1 MGNHEEWLTKARDI
15 VGDTYVLTDEL
26 EIDPYGHDEYAS
38 DEFNRRPVAVV
49 KPGSE
54 EEVASIVKLC
64 GETQVPIT
72 PRGGGTGLSAGCVPA
87 ENGVVLSLERLNGV
101 IHADGPGHTITLQ
114 AGVPLEHLYRE
125 VDALGL
131 FFPPHPGD
139 EGAMIGGVVAT
150 SAGGARAVKYGTVRR
165 FVLGLQVVLADGRI
179 VELGGRYLKSSTGY
193 NMMELMIG
201 SEGTL
206 GIITRVTLNL
216 LPAPGSVQTLV
227 VPFETVSA
235 AIRTVPAISST
246 GIIPFAVEFLEHSTI
261 ACSEKLLKKQWPTHS
276 GTASLMIILDGKDE
290 DVVLEQAEELAEVFE
305 EQGAL
310 DVLIADKKGNQADI
324 LEIRSM
330 LYEALR
336 PGSVEL
342 FDVSVPRSEIV
353 GHVEFIHT
361 LEEEFGVPLPTYG
374 HAADGNIHT
383 QSVNRHL
390 NDGEFGELIEDWER
404 IHIDVRKAIYQ
415 DTIRRGGVI
424 SGEHGIGLV
433 KRDFIADNL
442 GETNIDIMRAVKN
455 ALDPKG
461 ILNPGKIFA

>member
-1 MGNHEEWLTKARDI
+1 
-15 VGDTYVLTDEL
+15 
-26 EIDPYGHDEYAS
+26 
-38 DEFNRRPVAVV
+38 
-49 KPGSE
+49 
-54 EEVASIVKLC
+54 
-64 GETQVPIT
+64 
-72 PRGGGTGLSAGCVPA
+72 
-87 ENGVVLSLERLNGV
+87 
-101 IHADGPGHTITLQ
+101 
-114 AGVPLEHLYRE
+114 
-125 VDALGL
+125 
-131 FFPPHPGD
+131 
-139 EGAMIGGVVAT
+139 
-150 SAGGARAVKYGTVRR
+150 
-165 FVLGLQVVLADGRI
+165 
-179 VELGGRYLKSSTGY
+179 
-193 NMMELMIG
+193 
-201 SEGTL
+201 
-206 GIITRVTLNL
+206 
-216 LPAPGSVQTLV
+216 
-227 VPFETVSA
+227 
-235 AIRTVPAISST
+235 
-246 GIIPFAVEFLEHSTI
+246 
-261 ACSEKLLKKQWPTHS
+261 
-276 GTASLMIILDGKDE
+276 
-290 DVVLEQAEELAEVFE
+290 
-305 EQGAL
+305 
-310 DVLIADKKGNQADI
+310 
-324 LEIRSM
+324 M

-442 GETNIDIMRAVKN
+442 GETNIDIMRAVKH